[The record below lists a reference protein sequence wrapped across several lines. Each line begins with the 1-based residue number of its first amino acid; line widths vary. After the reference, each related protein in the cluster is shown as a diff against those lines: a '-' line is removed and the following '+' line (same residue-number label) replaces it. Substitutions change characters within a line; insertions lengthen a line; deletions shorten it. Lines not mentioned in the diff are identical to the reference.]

1 VDRQRTDQR
10 AFHIEELAEGVFA
23 AIGRRGTTSHSNAGI
38 IDLGDRS
45 VVIDTFSAP
54 TPARAL
60 AAACEERTGR
70 RASLVVI
77 THGHGDHWG
86 GNQAFPDA
94 VIIGST
100 PMRTHMPK
108 MVAWARE
115 LQVDPTPLHKEIAAS
130 QEILA
135 HTSDPGERTR
145 YEEVIA
151 HYLAFLPELP
161 TLEYRLPDVT
171 FDACLTLHGS
181 RRTLELHA
189 VAAHTQSD
197 VFAVL
202 PTDGIVFCGD
212 LGFFQMQPFMRDCDP
227 QRWVAWLGEIEQSAH
242 TVFVPGHGPVGT
254 KKDLTHEREYIEALA
269 AHVRQVAARG
279 KPVESALALRL
290 SPPFAAWQARE
301 TGRFEANVRALY
313 GQLAVRKA

>member
-1 VDRQRTDQR
+1 MDRQRTDQG

-70 RASLVVI
+70 RASLVVN

-94 VIIGST
+94 VIIAST

-161 TLEYRLPDVT
+161 TLEYRLPEVT
-171 FDACLTLHGS
+171 FDASLTLHGS

-189 VAAHTQSD
+189 IAAHTPSD

-202 PTDGIVFCGD
+202 PEDGVVFCGD
-212 LGFFQMQPFMRDCDP
+212 LGFFQTQPFIRDSNP
-227 QRWVAWLGEIEQSAH
+227 QRWVAWLEEMEQTAH
-242 TVFVPGHGPVGT
+242 TTFVPGHGPVGT
-254 KKDLTHEREYIEALA
+254 KKDLTSEREYLKALTAFVREIVAHGETVEKAMAGPLPALLARWRA
-269 AHVRQVAARG
+269 AEG
-279 KPVESALALRL
+279 
-290 SPPFAAWQARE
+290 
-301 TGRFEANVRALY
+301 GRCEANVRTLY
-313 GQLAVRKA
+313 ERLAAEKG